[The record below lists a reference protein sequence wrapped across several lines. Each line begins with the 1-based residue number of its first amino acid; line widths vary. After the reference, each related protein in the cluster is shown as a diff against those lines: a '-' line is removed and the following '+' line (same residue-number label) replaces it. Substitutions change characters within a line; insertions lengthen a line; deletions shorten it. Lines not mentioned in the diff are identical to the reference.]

1 MKIIVDNRE
10 HTLIKLLQAL
20 SKDYFFDSIIEVKQ
34 LVLGDVI
41 IQNDKGTNL
50 LIIERK
56 NLADL
61 AGSIRDGRYS
71 EQSFRLNE
79 NPIHNHNIMYLI
91 EGSISSYTSKFSKIK
106 PDTLYTTMFSLNY
119 FKGFSVFRTFDVSE
133 TAEYILRITDKLH
146 REGAKNGYY
155 TPDYVE
161 TKQNY
166 SSVVAQ
172 NVKKHNITPE
182 NISTI
187 ILSQIPGV
195 SNKTAETIMSQHDS
209 LYGLMEMLKKDNKC
223 LDETT
228 YKTTKDKERK
238 ISKTA
243 IKNIIQYLML

>member
-1 MKIIVDNRE
+1 
-10 HTLIKLLQAL
+10 
-20 SKDYFFDSIIEVKQ
+20 
-34 LVLGDVI
+34 
-41 IQNDKGTNL
+41 
-50 LIIERK
+50 
-56 NLADL
+56 
-61 AGSIRDGRYS
+61 
-71 EQSFRLNE
+71 
-79 NPIHNHNIMYLI
+79 
-91 EGSISSYTSKFSKIK
+91 
-106 PDTLYTTMFSLNY
+106 MFSLNY

-146 REGAKNGYY
+146 RENAKNGYY

-161 TKQNY
+161 VTQNY

-195 SNKTAETIMSQHDS
+195 SNKTAETIMAQYDS
-209 LYGLMEMLKKDNKC
+209 LYGLMKILEKDKTC
-223 LDETT
+223 LDKIT
-228 YKTTKDKERK
+228 YKTTNDKERK